1 MNKTIIIRAMWVFLI
16 TISLLFSSS
25 AIAIKLKNSPTEA
38 RFDNTDLDPL
48 IDVVVTFELQQIR
61 SLEKRGIRYFIID
74 KIDKFSDPDFF
85 VKVFINDNEFLSTV
99 WHNTKY
105 ISNPEWSATLN
116 VPDEEEFVNIKIQ
129 LWDWNP
135 GINRLCDIS
144 RDYGGYLD
152 SFDVEL
158 VYSIKTGHWWGD
170 DYANYEPASF
180 DPSGYGRL
188 NGCDDNS
195 IYQNERDCELWFD
208 IYQNDFD
215 GDGIPYWTEINVYET
230 DPEIDNSGE
239 DADNDGVPIEW
250 EHKWG
255 HYYSQWWDEHFW
267 KYDPFEPEAHKN
279 LDLDQDGL
287 DNVEEYLT
295 SQWKSDPFR
304 KDIFLEIDQME
315 IGPNSEGS
323 FVPNL
328 SKELMIVAFSKHNIM
343 LHIDNNGGKIPF
355 DESTTDEELQNLYF
369 NYFLDG
375 SPNNWKRGAFHYC
388 LIIYNSAR
396 YPGFVFSTT
405 IDEEHYLLDS
415 LQIST
420 KNHDAGPLKQ
430 YPLINAFRR
439 KSLNKDYQRAIIYA
453 GAIMHEIGHTLGI
466 FRGNTPGC
474 DNPDSVFP
482 FKDWSKFHNYRS
494 CMNYHYTYYLIDYSD
509 GSRGKNDYDD
519 WNRIDLTF
527 FQRDVW

>member
-1 MNKTIIIRAMWVFLI
+1 MLWAFLI
-16 TISLLFSSS
+16 TISLMLTSS
-25 AIAIKLKNSPTEA
+25 AIAIKLKNPPTTVS
-38 RFDNTDLDPL
+38 FDDTDLDPL
-48 IDVVVTFELQQIR
+48 VDVVVTVELQQIR
-61 SLEKRGIRYFIID
+61 SLEKRGVSNFAID

-85 VKVFINDNEFLSTV
+85 VKVFINDLEFVSTV

-144 RDYGGYLD
+144 SDSGGYLD

-170 DYANYEPASF
+170 DYAYYEPAMF

-195 IYQNERDCELWFD
+195 IYENDRDCELWFD

-215 GDGIPYWTEINVYET
+215 GDSIPYWTEVNVYGT

-267 KYDPFEPEAHKN
+267 KYDPFEPDDHTN
-279 LDLDQDGL
+279 LDPDQDGL
-287 DNVEEYLT
+287 DNIEEYLT
-295 SQWKSDPFR
+295 SQWNSDPFR

-315 IGPNSEGS
+315 MGPNGEGS
-323 FVPNL
+323 FVPDL
-328 SKELMIVAFSKHNIM
+328 SKELMIEAFSKHNIV
-343 LHIDNNGGKIPF
+343 LHIDDNGDKIPF

-375 SPNNWKRGAFHYC
+375 YHNNWKRGAFHYC

-405 IDEEHYLLDS
+405 VDEEHYMLDS

-420 KNHDAGPLKQ
+420 KNHDVGPLKE

-439 KSLNKDYQRAIIYA
+439 KSFNKEYQRAIVYA
-453 GAIMHEIGHTLGI
+453 GAIMHETGHILSI

-482 FKDWSKFHNYRS
+482 FRDWWKFHNYRS

-509 GSRGKNDYDD
+509 GSRGKNDFDD